1 MKQPTQNEPQLS
13 AEIIRD
19 IENHNPD
26 GSRAWT
32 IRQEQVN
39 KNVQHFLAT
48 ALEEQRA
55 KYVEQVKTMP
65 CTYREDNLYRQ
76 DVIDLLNRKE

>member
-1 MKQPTQNEPQLS
+1 MQKKPQLS
-13 AEIIRD
+13 AEMEKRFD
-19 IENHNPD
+19 EELMRYSTDDPMGRGSVETNPT
-26 GSRAWT
+26 A
-32 IRQEQVN
+32 V
-39 KNVQHFLAT
+39 KAFLAT